1 MAGPATGE
9 HSIWPVATPAA
20 AAAILIAKHFGLVET
35 SNVPGLLICAVALCG
50 SVFAAVHHSEV
61 LALKMGE
68 PFGSILLAIA
78 VTIIEVALIVSIL
91 ATDSPGSATVARDTV
106 FATLMIVLNGVV
118 GLCLICGGWRHREQS
133 FRIEGAAAALAVLG
147 TLATLAL
154 VLPNFTRAVHGP
166 FYTPVQLGVIGF
178 ASLALYVVFVF
189 VQTIRH
195 RDYFVGATMAP
206 NSGHQAP
213 SGGRS
218 ALSLTLL
225 LLSLSCVILL
235 AKAISKP
242 IETLI
247 LSIGLPQSFLGVV
260 IAGLVL
266 LPEGIASLRAALAN
280 QIQNSINL
288 ALGSAIA
295 SIGLTIPI
303 VAIGSI
309 LHQDLLVLG
318 VSSEGVALLLLT
330 LFVGGLTLGT
340 GRTTVLQGTVHL
352 VIFCVFLLLSAVP

>member
-1 MAGPATGE
+1 MAGHASGKN
-9 HSIWPVATPAA
+9 SGWSVVTPIAA
-20 AAAILIAKHFGLVET
+20 AAVLIVKHFGLIET
-35 SNVPGLLICAVALCG
+35 SNLSGLLVSAIALGG

-61 LALKMGE
+61 LALKLGE
-68 PFGSILLAIA
+68 PFGSILLAVA

-106 FATLMIVLNGVV
+106 YATLMIVLNGVV
-118 GLCLICGGWRHREQS
+118 GLCLICGGWRHREQV
-133 FRIEGAAAALAVLG
+133 FRIEGAAAALGVLG

-154 VLPNFTRAVHGP
+154 ILPNFTRAVHGP
-166 FYTPVQLGVIGF
+166 YYAPVQLAVIGF

-195 RDYFVGATMAP
+195 RDYFLGVTSADAP
-206 NSGHQAP
+206 GHMVP
-213 SGGRS
+213 SGS
-218 ALSLTLL
+218 AAALSVVLL
-225 LLSLSCVILL
+225 LLSLTAVVLL

-247 LSIGLPQSFLGVV
+247 LSAGLPQSFLGVV
-260 IAGLVL
+260 IAALVL

-303 VAIGSI
+303 VAIGS
-309 LHQDLLVLG
+309 LLREDMLVLG
-318 VSSEGVALLLLT
+318 ISPEDMVLLLLT
-330 LFVGGLTLGT
+330 LFAGVLTFGT
-340 GRTTVLQGTVHL
+340 GRTTVLQGAVHL
-352 VIFCVFLLLSAVP
+352 VIFCVFLLLSAIP